1 MISLL
6 KKKRKHTKENK
17 FQDKC
22 QSQFPK
28 KIPQTFGIT
37 ENLEK
42 SNTRNI
48 NEIMNYNNINEYM
61 SYII

>member
-28 KIPQTFGIT
+28 KIP
-37 ENLEK
+37 
-42 SNTRNI
+42 
-48 NEIMNYNNINEYM
+48 
-61 SYII
+61 